1 MVKCDEKES
10 PSAEGRFLFLVTLT
24 VATAVAAGV
33 GAGAAVGTADAL
45 FAALFCLADEPGGA
59 AQDDQHNAN

>member
-1 MVKCDEKES
+1 MW
-10 PSAEGRFLFLVTLT
+10 GQLLFLVALT

-33 GAGAAVGTADAL
+33 GAGAVIGATDAL

-59 AQDDQHNAN
+59 AQDDQHDTN